1 MSPHTLAWK
10 FDCQGVRL
18 IVAKNAF
25 IPGASE
31 TAEVEDVWG
40 QEGWQKFSAKIAEH
54 QWNIMEFSIGTIEYI
69 DE

>member
-1 MSPHTLAWK
+1 MK

-31 TAEVEDVWG
+31 TVEVEDFGG
-40 QEGWQKFSAKIAEH
+40 QEGQKFNAKIAGH
-54 QWNIMEFSIGTIEYI
+54 QWNIMGFSTGTIE
-69 DE
+69 